1 MSAQHRPGRVAGKKV
16 LITGAAGGL
25 GEAMA
30 FMLARE
36 GATLALTDIDGD
48 RVADLA
54 WRVNLQSPGAAFAY
68 AHDVASEGDWTR
80 VVAAAV
86 SDLGGLSVLVNNAG
100 VGGPLAFVEQDT
112 VENWQRQYEINL
124 RSIMLGAKHALPHLR
139 AAAPASIVNISSI
152 AGLAAAP
159 GMGAYN
165 ATKAGVW
172 MYTKTLALEAAKAD
186 WNVRCNSVHPVF
198 IKTPILDP
206 FIAMAGGDEAK
217 AAERLARGIPLKRIG
232 EPDDVAYCVLYL
244 ASDESKFVT
253 GSEFKIDGGM
263 TAQ

>member
-1 MSAQHRPGRVAGKKV
+1 MTDRVKDKKI

-25 GEAMA
+25 GQAMA
-30 FMLARE
+30 LRLLEE
-36 GATLALTDIDGD
+36 GASVALTDLDLGAVEALRD
-48 RVADLA
+48 RLAADHPG
-54 WRVNLQSPGAAFAY
+54 RVFAFAQ
-68 AHDVASEGDWTR
+68 DVTREEDWVR
-80 VVAAAV
+80 VVADAVAAM
-86 SDLGGLSVLVNNAG
+86 GGLSVLINNAG
-100 VGGPLAFVEQDT
+100 IGGELRYAEADSL
-112 VENWQRQYEINL
+112 ENWRKVQAVNIE
-124 RSIMLGAKHALPHLR
+124 SIMLGCKHAMPHLR
-139 AAAPASIVNISSI
+139 ASAPASIINLSSV

-165 ATKAGVW
+165 ATKAAVW
-172 MYTKTLALEAAKAD
+172 MYTKTIALEAAKQD

-217 AAERLARGIPLKRIG
+217 AHERLTRGIPMKRIG
-232 EPDDVAYCVLYL
+232 EPDDVAWCVVYL

-263 TAQ
+263 LAQ

>member
-1 MSAQHRPGRVAGKKV
+1 MTDRVKDKTI

-25 GEAMA
+25 GQAMA
-30 FMLARE
+30 LRLLEE
-36 GATLALTDIDGD
+36 GASVALTDLDLGTVEALRD
-48 RVADLA
+48 RLAADHPG
-54 WRVNLQSPGAAFAY
+54 RVFAFAQ
-68 AHDVASEGDWTR
+68 DVTREDDWVR
-80 VVAAAV
+80 VVADAVAAM
-86 SDLGGLSVLVNNAG
+86 GGLSVLINNAG
-100 VGGPLAFVEQDT
+100 IGGELRYAEADSL
-112 VENWQRQYEINL
+112 ENWRKVQAVNIE
-124 RSIMLGAKHALPHLR
+124 SIMLGCKHAMPHLR
-139 AAAPASIVNISSI
+139 ASAPASIINLSSV

-165 ATKAGVW
+165 ATKAAVW
-172 MYTKTLALEAAKAD
+172 MYTKTIALEAAKQD

-217 AAERLARGIPLKRIG
+217 AHERLTRGIPMKRIG
-232 EPDDVAYCVLYL
+232 EPDDVAWCVVYL

-263 TAQ
+263 LAQ

>member
-1 MSAQHRPGRVAGKKV
+1 MTDRAGRVAGKQA

-30 FMLARE
+30 WMLARE
-36 GATLALTDIDGD
+36 GAKVAVTDIDGD
-48 RVADLA
+48 RAAALADA
-54 WRVNLQSPGAAFAY
+54 INGDIPGSAFAFR
-68 AHDVASEGDWTR
+68 HDVAREDQW
-80 VVAAAV
+80 VAVIDDAV
-86 SDLGGLSVLVNNAG
+86 KAMGGLSILVNNAG
-100 VGGPLAFVEQDT
+100 VGDVLAFVEQDT
-112 VENWQRQYEINL
+112 VACWQRQFEINL
-124 RSIMLGAKHALPHLR
+124 LSIMLGCKHAMPHLR
-139 AAAPASIVNISSI
+139 ASAPSSIINISSI

-172 MYTKTLALEAAKAD
+172 MYSKTVALEAAKMD

-217 AAERLARGIPLKRIG
+217 AHERLSRGIPLKRIG

-253 GSEFKIDGGM
+253 GAEFKIDGGM
-263 TAQ
+263 LAQ

>member
-1 MSAQHRPGRVAGKKV
+1 MTGRVAGKTA

-30 FMLARE
+30 RMLVRE
-36 GATLALTDIDGD
+36 GAKVALTDLDGA
-48 RVADLA
+48 RAEALA
-54 WRVNLQSPGAAFAY
+54 ASINAETPGSAFAFQ
-68 AHDVASEGDWTR
+68 HDVADEARWAE
-80 VVAAAV
+80 VVEAAVAAMG
-86 SDLGGLSVLVNNAG
+86 SLSVLINNAG
-100 VGGPLAFVEQDT
+100 VGGALTFVEGDT
-112 VENWQRQYEINL
+112 VENWQRQFDINL
-124 RSIMLGAKHALPHLR
+124 KSVMLGAKHCMPHLR

-152 AGLAAAP
+152 AGLAAGV

-172 MYTKTLALEAAKAD
+172 MYTKTLALEAAKKD
-186 WNVRCNSVHPVF
+186 WNVRCNSVHPCF

-206 FIAMAGGDEAK
+206 FVAMAGDEATAHQK
-217 AAERLARGIPLKRIG
+217 LARGIPLKRIG

>member
-1 MSAQHRPGRVAGKKV
+1 MTDRVKDKKI

-25 GEAMA
+25 GQAMA
-30 FMLARE
+30 LRLLEE
-36 GATLALTDIDGD
+36 GASVALTDLDLGAVEALRD
-48 RVADLA
+48 RLAADHPG
-54 WRVNLQSPGAAFAY
+54 RVFAFAQ
-68 AHDVASEGDWTR
+68 DVTREEDWVR
-80 VVAAAV
+80 VVADAVAAM
-86 SDLGGLSVLVNNAG
+86 GGLSVLINNAG
-100 VGGPLAFVEQDT
+100 IGGELRYAEADSL
-112 VENWQRQYEINL
+112 ENWRKVQAVNIE
-124 RSIMLGAKHALPHLR
+124 SIMLGCKHAMPHLR
-139 AAAPASIVNISSI
+139 ASAPASIINLSSV

-165 ATKAGVW
+165 ATKAAVW
-172 MYTKTLALEAAKAD
+172 MYTKTLALEAAKQD

-217 AAERLARGIPLKRIG
+217 AHERLTRGIPMKRIG
-232 EPDDVAYCVLYL
+232 EPDDVAWCVVYL

-263 TAQ
+263 LAQ

>member
-1 MSAQHRPGRVAGKKV
+1 MGRLQGKVALV
-16 LITGAAGGL
+16 TGAAQGIGA
-25 GEAMA
+25 GIARAM
-30 FMLARE
+30 ARE
-36 GATLALTDIDGD
+36 GAAVIAADRNVAGVEALAAEIGAEPLALDVTSE
-48 RVADLA
+48 ADWA
-54 WRVNLQSPGAAFAY
+54 K
-68 AHDVASEGDWTR
+68 
-80 VVAAAV
+80 AAANI
-86 SDLGGLSVLVNNAG
+86 DAAHGKLSILVNNAG
-100 VGGPLAFVEQDT
+100 VELVKPMTEHSLADWRGLMAVNVDGLFLGCRSFQALLAKGGGEG
-112 VENWQRQYEINL
+112 R
-124 RSIMLGAKHALPHLR
+124 
-139 AAAPASIVNISSI
+139 PASVINISSI
-152 AGLAAAP
+152 AGLAAGP

-172 MYTKTLALEAAKAD
+172 MYTKTIALEAAKAD

-206 FIAMAGGDEAK
+206 FIAMAGGDEDK
-217 AAERLARGIPLKRIG
+217 AHERLARGIPLKRIG

>member
-1 MSAQHRPGRVAGKKV
+1 MTDRVKDKTI

-25 GEAMA
+25 GQAMA
-30 FMLARE
+30 LRLLEE
-36 GATLALTDIDGD
+36 GASVALTDLDLGTVEALRD
-48 RVADLA
+48 RLAADHPG
-54 WRVNLQSPGAAFAY
+54 RVFAFAQ
-68 AHDVASEGDWTR
+68 DVTREDDWVR
-80 VVAAAV
+80 VVADAVAAM
-86 SDLGGLSVLVNNAG
+86 GGLSVLINNAG
-100 VGGPLAFVEQDT
+100 IGGELRYAEADSL
-112 VENWQRQYEINL
+112 ENWRKVQAVNIE
-124 RSIMLGAKHALPHLR
+124 SIMLGCKHAMPHLR
-139 AAAPASIVNISSI
+139 ASAPASIINISSV

-165 ATKAGVW
+165 ATKAAVW
-172 MYTKTLALEAAKAD
+172 MYTKTIALEAAKQD

-217 AAERLARGIPLKRIG
+217 AHERLTRGIPMKRIG
-232 EPDDVAYCVLYL
+232 EPDDVAWCVVYL

-263 TAQ
+263 LAQ